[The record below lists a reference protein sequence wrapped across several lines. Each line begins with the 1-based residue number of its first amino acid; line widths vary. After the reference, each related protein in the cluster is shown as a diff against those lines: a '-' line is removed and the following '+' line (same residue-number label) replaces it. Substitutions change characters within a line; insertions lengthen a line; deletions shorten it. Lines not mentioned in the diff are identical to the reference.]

1 MNGIYMLLADFFDEA
16 MIEYVVYLANV
27 SGLLLLRFR
36 PRPEDKDGAGIY
48 RTPIFNPIV
57 FCSIATLM
65 VVRSAITHPVHAL
78 IIVLILGTGSLVYR
92 SGWWRSLVARG
103 PVMDGN

>member
-1 MNGIYMLLADFFDEA
+1 MLLADFFGEA
-16 MIEYVVYLANV
+16 MIEYVVYLANI

-57 FCSIATLM
+57 TLM

-92 SGWWRSLVARG
+92 SSWWRSLVRA
-103 PVMDGN
+103 PVTDEN